1 MRFKM
6 KKHDDENDVNLDKP
20 HYMTYIDYNQLNL
33 KEHNEINNLPYF

>member
-20 HYMTYIDYNQLNL
+20 QYMIVYLIDCDGYSDYDENDV
-33 KEHNEINNLPYF
+33 